1 MLFGV
6 CALLAVGASW
16 CVVGIVFEDA
26 PKRNV
31 QTGLLQFVNS
41 ALSITVSGM
50 IACMF
55 LNLSDSGSL
64 PLILLTCGTYALS
77 GMFNFMA
84 LQAMGIGMKC
94 GPAGIVWAIMQ
105 SALIFP
111 FLCGIF
117 LFGQVLTIPGLA
129 GFLLLCSALIF
140 FARSKNQGE
149 QKKQKTDGPWLFY
162 AFLAFSII
170 AVQQCLATLPSYF
183 PEARTV
189 SPVLR
194 SFGMSGGVF
203 LAASG
208 NILIQHF
215 RRTKKMPEFFSG
227 LRNPWVYL
235 YSIAMQC
242 FFLFFAY
249 LFLYPGLDAMANEG
263 AGSLSYPL
271 MVGSCIASF
280 SIYSLIRLKEKL
292 MGIQIAALA
301 LCLSGLAGLCF
312 PNTIL
317 NLPVKFWNLAPEI
330 RDFLTSF

>member
-26 PKRNV
+26 PRRGV

-41 ALSITVSGM
+41 ALSVLLSSAIF
-50 IACMF
+50 CCF

-64 PLILLTCGTYALS
+64 PLVLLTCGTYALS
-77 GMFNFMA
+77 GIFNFCA
-84 LQAMGIGMKC
+84 LQAMGAGMKC

-111 FLCGIF
+111 FLCGII
-117 LFGQVLTIPGLA
+117 LFGQTLTVPGLF

-140 FARSKNQGE
+140 FAQTKNRE
-149 QKKQKTDGPWLFY
+149 NNPKASGPWLFY
-162 AFLAFSII
+162 AFLALSII

-194 SFGMSGGVF
+194 SLGMSGGV
-203 LAASG
+203 LIAAAG
-208 NILIQHF
+208 NILIQRLRGSIRF
-215 RRTKKMPEFFSG
+215 PDFFAG
-227 LRNPWVYL
+227 LRNHWVYA
-235 YSIAMQC
+235 YSIVMQC

-249 LFLYPGLDAMANEG
+249 LFLYPGLDAMTNAG

-271 MVGSCIASF
+271 MVGSCISVF

-292 MGIQIAALA
+292 TGIQIAALG
-301 LCLSGLAGLCF
+301 LCLAGLAGLCF

-317 NLPVKFWNLAPEI
+317 SLPIRFWNLVPTI
-330 RDFLTSF
+330 RSLLQQ